1 MKNENSSEW
10 GFFVDIENFDKNCN
24 EIVDKKNSKIVDKKT
39 YIIIIN
45 DDNYITVN
53 NSKKCNYSDFFC
65 FFKIIFQIII
75 LTTMNYIIFY
85 KL

>member
-1 MKNENSSEW
+1 MNNENNEW
-10 GFFVDIENFDKNCN
+10 GFFVDIENFDKNFN
-24 EIVDKKNSKIVDKKT
+24 EIVDKKP
-39 YIIIIN
+39 YIIVIN
-45 DDNYITVN
+45 DVNYITVN
-53 NSKKCNYSDFFC
+53 NSKKCNYSYFFC